1 MCTRLA
7 LAVNLF
13 QFNTRFHYDTWLFV
27 EPNENKAQNREWT
40 RIGATQHKTINNR
53 QYYNI

>member
-53 QYYNI
+53 QYHNI